1 MDVAKAL
8 RELYGEKKRLDAVI
22 ARLEARLRA
31 GQAGPAAKPG
41 ARRRGRKSMSAA
53 ERLEVSKRMTLYWEA
68 RRARLGPSAALP
80 PAEGQQASSQQA
92 AS

>member
-1 MDVAKAL
+1 MDVLKAL
-8 RELYGEKKRLDAVI
+8 RELYAEKKRLDSAI
-22 ARLEARLRA
+22 AALEARLRA
-31 GQAGPAAKPG
+31 GQTGGAAKSG

-68 RRARLGPSAALP
+68 RRARLNP
-80 PAEGQQASSQQA
+80 PETHRRGEEQQVSSTA